1 MINKSIFEWEEQDLQ
16 DLINDKIS
24 ESLSLE
30 YKQTIDIKPK
40 KDKKELC
47 KDVSAMSN
55 AFGGKI
61 IYGIKES
68 SQKDA
73 GSIPV
78 VLTPI
83 KDHSLKES
91 MQQVLTDGIL
101 PRMDF
106 LITGFESQQ
115 FPDHEYVVIDIPQTL
130 RGPHF
135 VCLDGVNRFY
145 KRRDFEA
152 KTMDQREIEDAYRN
166 FFFQEMKMNNLY
178 DQIKKENPNISKA
191 KGQPESAY
199 CFLYFIPQYPV
210 DGLFYTKFNHSSL
223 TDSTKE
229 IYGSYYLKA
238 YNDVFY
244 NSYDGLTNICK
255 NGSFVQRMDT
265 FYRNGCVGYSFSLF
279 NDSFITKNNSLIS
292 FDSFGHSVVKIV
304 NFVREIYNECGY
316 KGNVSLVMK
325 AECIDNYKLFSSS
338 YFSSDKSVDKGIF
351 FGSISTSIDKLLINS
366 KQELKP
372 LFSHFIQ
379 SFGVDDEYIN
389 NFFKKVYFEPIFGK

>member
-1 MINKSIFEWEEQDLQ
+1 MITNSIFDWQEQDLQ
-16 DLINDKIS
+16 ELIDKQIS

-30 YKQTIDIKPK
+30 YKQSIDISKP

-47 KDVSAMSN
+47 KDVSAMAN

-61 IYGIKES
+61 IYGLEES
-68 SQKDA
+68 KQKDA

-78 VLTPI
+78 ALTPI
-83 KDHSLKES
+83 KDHNLKES
-91 MQQVLTDGIL
+91 MQQVITDGIL

-106 LITGFESQQ
+106 QIHSFESSQN
-115 FPDHEYVVIDIPQTL
+115 PGYEYVIIDIPQTM

-135 VCLDGVNRFY
+135 VCLDRENRFY

-152 KTMDQREIEDAYRN
+152 KPMDQREIEDAYRN

-178 DQIKKENPNISKA
+178 DQIKKENPNK
-191 KGQPESAY
+191 KLEPPKSAY
-199 CFLYFIPQYPV
+199 CSIFIIPQYPV
-210 DGLFYTKFNHSSL
+210 NELFYKKFNHITL
-223 TDSTKE
+223 TDRVISLHDV
-229 IYGSYYLKA
+229 GYLIGYQNSFK
-238 YNDVFY
+238 
-244 NSYDGLTNICK
+244 NSYDGFTNIRN
-255 NGSFVQRMDT
+255 NGSFVERMDT
-265 FYRNGCVGYSFSLF
+265 YYRNGCVCYSFSLF
-279 NDSFITKNNSLIS
+279 NDRLVTKDNFLIS

-325 AECIDNYKLFSSS
+325 AECIDNYKLLSPS

-372 LFSHFIQ
+372 LFLHFIQ
-379 SFGVDDEYIN
+379 SFGIDDEYIN
-389 NFFKKVYFEPIFGK
+389 NFFKKVYFEPVFGK